1 MRKDPPLVDCP
12 TCGQKAR
19 FEPANPWRPFCSEHC
34 KSIDLGAWASE
45 RFRIAAEWA
54 RADID
59 AVMDLIMSGKLS
71 LEGLVTNHA
80 KPDEA
85 PDAYRTAFTDPTC
98 LKMILDWRDAA

>member
-45 RFRIAAEWA
+45 RFRIAAENPDPA
-54 RADID
+54 ADD
-59 AVMDLIMSGKLS
+59 QDGPLKGRDPS
-71 LEGLVTNHA
+71 L
-80 KPDEA
+80 
-85 PDAYRTAFTDPTC
+85 
-98 LKMILDWRDAA
+98 